1 MFKEDVDFVASGG
14 NTTTVRSLETFRDWL
29 RHEIAKSSD
38 AGFTG
43 VDFSRSLADLG
54 FSSVHTVRLAGELE
68 NLLEIDIE
76 PTLLAEFES
85 IDAMCVTLFRMR
97 EGMRNRDT
105 NAPYVQTVRVAASFT
120 AELIEPTVCN
130 LLGRLGMPAN
140 VQFAGYNQ
148 VFQALLNPEG
158 VFAGEGGINVVVMRV
173 EDLFRHHNTPPA
185 GRNSSVPSRS
195 FATHCS
201 AMLTEVVRRLWSLWR
216 RTLPTRYAHS
226 VWQSCWRIW
235 TNASSPLLAPTPVS
249 SPWTCA
255 EFTRTGRLCASG
267 MRPVTALVTCPSLRG
282 VSVPSGPVSPG
293 ASLPCS
299 ANRQR

>member
-68 NLLEIDIE
+68 KLLEIDIE

-158 VFAGEGGINVVVMRV
+158 VFAGEGGINVVLMRV
-173 EDLFRHHNTPPA
+173 EDLFRHHNTPP
-185 GRNSSVPSRS
+185 GREELERAVAELCDALLGHADRS
-195 FATHCS
+195 GAP
-201 AMLTEVVRRLWSLWR
+201 
-216 RTLPTRYAHS
+216 TLVALAPHSPTRYAHS